1 MKKVL
6 FFIVLL
12 FFSSIIY
19 QELVSIY
26 KNYPKTKF
34 ERISNYKVYYGPP
47 TRTLLDK
54 MKKYDMVI
62 IEPSYYS
69 KSDIKTL
76 KEQGTLVF
84 GYLSTMEVNNWN
96 KRIIKQTIPGDY
108 FYKNGKKVYF
118 PEWDSY
124 LMNISSHHYQK
135 ILLGQLK
142 SSIVNKGFDG
152 VFLDTVGDIDNQ
164 QMDKNNHVRQQK
176 GMALFC
182 KSIKNQYPYLLT
194 IQNSGFPTLK
204 DYTIPYIDG
213 VMWESFSVSTVSTD
227 AWSLKQIKILNQLQK
242 DFSLVVLTVSSENE
256 SQSSSFAK
264 KNHFINL
271 YSDRNYSKW

>member
-12 FFSSIIY
+12 FFTSFVY
-19 QELVSIY
+19 QELMS
-26 KNYPKTKF
+26 NHQNDPKIKF
-34 ERISNYKVYYGPP
+34 ERINNYKVYYGPP

-54 MKKYDMVI
+54 LKKYDMVI

-84 GYLSTMEVNNWN
+84 GYLSTMEINNWN
-96 KRIIKQTIPGDY
+96 TRIIKQTIPDDY
-108 FYKNGKKVYF
+108 FYKNGKKVFF
-118 PEWDSY
+118 PKWDSY

-164 QMDKNNHVRQQK
+164 QMDKNNLVRQQK
-176 GMALFC
+176 GIVLFC
-182 KSIKNQYPYLLT
+182 KSIKNQYPSLLT

-213 VMWESFSVSTVSTD
+213 VMWESFSVPKVSTD

-242 DFSLVVLTVSSENE
+242 DFSLVVFTVSSENK

-271 YSDRNYSKW
+271 HSNKNYSKW